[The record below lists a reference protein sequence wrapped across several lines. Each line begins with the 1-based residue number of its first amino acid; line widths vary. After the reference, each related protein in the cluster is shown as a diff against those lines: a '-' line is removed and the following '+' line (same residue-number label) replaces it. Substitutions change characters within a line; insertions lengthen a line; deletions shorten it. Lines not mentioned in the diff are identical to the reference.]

1 MLPISNLLAFAIAA
15 AVIVAIPGPSVLF
28 TISRA
33 LTLGRRAALLT
44 VVGNAVGV
52 SAQVVAVAFGI
63 GAVVERSVVAFTIV
77 KYLGAAYIVYLGV
90 RAVRHRRAF
99 TDGLA
104 QRAAPVTPLRAMRD
118 GAIVGA
124 TNPKTI
130 VVFVAFMP
138 GFTDPAAGHLQWQPA
153 AAGIGISRHCA
164 ALGQCVGT
172 GGRHRPGVAGQ
183 VSTPIGCH
191 RRNRWTRH
199 DRARDEPGRH
209 RPKGLITTRTCR
221 HRRSV

>member
-1 MLPISNLLAFAIAA
+1 MLRISNLLAFAIAA

-90 RAVRHRRAF
+90 QAVRHRRAF
-99 TDGLA
+99 TDRLA

-138 GFTDPAAGHLQWQPA
+138 GFTDPAAGHLQWQLLLLGSVFPVIA
-153 AAGIGISRHCA
+153 LLLDSVWALAAGTAREWLARSPRRLAAIG
-164 ALGQCVGT
+164 GT
-172 GGRHRPGVAGQ
+172 GGLVM
-183 VSTPIGCH
+183 IGLG
-191 RRNRWTRH
+191 TSL
-199 DRARDEPGRH
+199 AVTGR
-209 RPKGLITTRTCR
+209 KD
-221 HRRSV
+221 